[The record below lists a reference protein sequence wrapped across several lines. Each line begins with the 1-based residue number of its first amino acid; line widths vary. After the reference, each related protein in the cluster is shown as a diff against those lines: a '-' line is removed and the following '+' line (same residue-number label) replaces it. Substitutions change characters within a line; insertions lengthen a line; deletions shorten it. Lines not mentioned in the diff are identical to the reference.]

1 MANLSIVKLLPKR
14 VAELYKELK
23 NITSKLHR
31 TSGSI
36 GFIKKALHNEVTP
49 KFAQVKGNFININD
63 RFKSEKRI
71 LLSHLNDHVRSYKLL
86 ISKHHYI
93 MIKLKDKCG
102 TLLTSAVLRHISTI
116 QQKERMVSCKT
127 KNHKLVR
134 LIQAK
139 IPLSNYTVPI
149 INLSDYDLS

>member
-36 GFIKKALHNEVTP
+36 GFIKKALYNEVTP

-63 RFKSEKRI
+63 RFKLEKSI
-71 LLSHLNDHVRSYKLL
+71 LLSHLNEHVRSNKLL
-86 ISKHHYI
+86 VSKHQFLL
-93 MIKLKDKCG
+93 IKLKDN
-102 TLLTSAVLRHISTI
+102 V
-116 QQKERMVSCKT
+116 ER
-127 KNHKLVR
+127 
-134 LIQAK
+134 
-139 IPLSNYTVPI
+139 Y
-149 INLSDYDLS
+149 

>member
-63 RFKSEKRI
+63 RFKSEKSI

-86 ISKHHYI
+86 ISKLYVILLELSFHFNLAEHI
-93 MIKLKDKCG
+93 FLRQRIFIWSRASQEQKVKNLCVRFTLVFTFFQLKIFDK
-102 TLLTSAVLRHISTI
+102 
-116 QQKERMVSCKT
+116 
-127 KNHKLVR
+127 
-134 LIQAK
+134 
-139 IPLSNYTVPI
+139 
-149 INLSDYDLS
+149 

>member
-49 KFAQVKGNFININD
+49 KFAQVKGNFINVND
-63 RFKSEKRI
+63 RFKSEKRVFF
-71 LLSHLNDHVRSYKLL
+71 N
-86 ISKHHYI
+86 
-93 MIKLKDKCG
+93 
-102 TLLTSAVLRHISTI
+102 HI
-116 QQKERMVSCKT
+116 
-127 KNHKLVR
+127 
-134 LIQAK
+134 
-139 IPLSNYTVPI
+139 
-149 INLSDYDLS
+149 